1 MNGKKGWILLCIL
14 WAGSV
19 LFAGAPAG
27 ASLPSGEELRV
38 RPAPA
43 FVSGTGVNVRS
54 GPSTAFKSLGKLDGQ
69 DSEELAAVDAA
80 RGEDGK
86 TWFLIL
92 SAKAGEGWIRGD
104 FLRFEGLDDSLWR
117 LITRIRRDLGVTPVM
132 AVSRLGKPDTT
143 KSRSFRPEDRPEDV
157 TETEMVY
164 PEGTLVFWSMK
175 DGAFLVS
182 ADFTGRIGGFGEV
195 AFGADADAVEKLLGS
210 PHGVRNRVWTYHSGM
225 SRIHIRFDMDG
236 RVDRLILERDP
247 Y

>member
-1 MNGKKGWILLCIL
+1 MNGRKGWILLCIL
-14 WAGSV
+14 SAGILFFTAPPAETSV
-19 LFAGAPAG
+19 
-27 ASLPSGEELRV
+27 PSGEELRLS
-38 RPAPA
+38 PAPA
-43 FVSGTGVNVRS
+43 FVTGAGVNVRT
-54 GPSTAFKSLGKLDGQ
+54 GPSTANKSLGKLDGG
-69 DSEELAAVDAA
+69 DSEELAAVDAV

-86 TWFLIL
+86 TWYLIL
-92 SAKAGEGWIRGD
+92 SGKTGEGWIRGD
-104 FLRFEGLDDSLWR
+104 FLRFGGLDDPLWR
-117 LITRIRRDLGVTPVM
+117 LLTRIRRDLGVTPVM

-143 KSRSFRPEDRPEDV
+143 ENRSFRPEDRPEDV
-157 TETEMVY
+157 TETEMAY

-195 AFGADADAVEKLLGS
+195 AFGEDADAVEKLLGP

>member
-1 MNGKKGWILLCIL
+1 VNGRKGWILLCIL
-14 WAGSV
+14 SAGI
-19 LFAGAPAG
+19 LFFTAAQAG
-27 ASLPSGEELRV
+27 ASVPSGEELRLS
-38 RPAPA
+38 PAPA
-43 FVSGTGVNVRS
+43 FVTGAGVNVRT
-54 GPSTAFKSLGKLDGQ
+54 GPSTASRSLGKLDGQ
-69 DSEELAAVDAA
+69 ASEELVATDGET
-80 RGEDGK
+80 GEDGK
-86 TWFLIL
+86 IWYLVL
-92 SAKAGEGWIRGD
+92 SGKVGEGWIRGD
-104 FLRFEGLDDSLWR
+104 FLRFEGLDDPLWR
-117 LITRIRRDLGVTPVM
+117 LITRIRRDLGVTPAM

-195 AFGADADAVEKLLGS
+195 AFGADADAVEKLLGP